1 MNRPAKQGLT
11 ERELE
16 VMHVFWKHGEM
27 TASEARER
35 LVGQGIEI
43 AYVTAANLVRIL
55 VDKNYLTAVNDSRP
69 FRYQAI
75 RSFDDVSGN
84 LVGDLVKRVF
94 HGSREQ
100 LLVQVLGGKRRLTTA
115 ERALLEQALEEQS
128 R

>member
-16 VMHVFWKHGEM
+16 VMHAFWKYGEM

-35 LVGQGIEI
+35 LATQGIEI

-55 VDKNYLTAVNDSRP
+55 VDKKYLTAVNDSRP

-100 LLVQVLGGKRRLTTA
+100 LLVQVLGGKRRLTAA
-115 ERALLEQALEEQS
+115 ERALLEQVLEEQT